1 MDDVERVIEEFLE
14 GKPRAAT
21 LRELRQALEAKLH
34 RLQQDPSTP
43 CQQIDDL
50 REQVRVLYEEEFITQ
65 FVEDS
70 IRFTLSA
77 DALQQQLG
85 ED

>member
-1 MDDVERVIEEFLE
+1 MDDVERVIEQFLD
-14 GKPRAAT
+14 GKPRAST
-21 LRELRQALEAKLH
+21 LRDLRLALEAKL
-34 RLQQDPSTP
+34 RRMEQDPSTSP
-43 CQQIDDL
+43 EQIEEL
-50 REQVRVLYEEEFITQ
+50 REQVRVLMEEELITQ

-77 DALQQQLG
+77 DSLHQQLG

>member
-21 LRELRQALEAKLH
+21 LRELRQALEAKLR
-34 RLQQDPSTP
+34 RLEDDPSASP
-43 CQQIDDL
+43 EQLEQL
-50 REQVRVLYEEEFITQ
+50 REQARVLYEEELITQ

-77 DALQQQLG
+77 DALQQQIG

>member
-1 MDDVERVIEEFLE
+1 MDVERVIEEFLD
-14 GKPRAAT
+14 GKPRAST
-21 LRELRQALEAKLH
+21 LRELRQALQLKL
-34 RLQQDPSTP
+34 RQIEEDPSTSP
-43 CQQIDDL
+43 EQIEEL
-50 REQVRVLYEEEFITQ
+50 REQVRVLYEEELITQ

-77 DALQQQLG
+77 DALQQQTG

>member
-1 MDDVERVIEEFLE
+1 MDDVERVIEEFLD
-14 GKPRAAT
+14 GKPRAST
-21 LRELRQALEAKLH
+21 LRDLRLALEAKL
-34 RLQQDPSTP
+34 RRIEQDPSASP
-43 CQQIDDL
+43 EQIQQL
-50 REQVRVLYEEEFITQ
+50 REQVRVLYEEELITQ

-77 DALQQQLG
+77 STLQQQIG

>member
-1 MDDVERVIEEFLE
+1 MEDVERVIEEFLD

-21 LRELRQALEAKLH
+21 LRELRQALETKLR
-34 RLQQDPSTP
+34 RLEEDPSTP
-43 CQQIDDL
+43 PEQIQEL
-50 REQVRVLYEEEFITQ
+50 REQVRILYEEELITQ

-77 DALQQQLG
+77 DALQQQIG

>member
-1 MDDVERVIEEFLE
+1 MEDVERVIEEFLE

-21 LRELRQALEAKLH
+21 LRELRLALEQ
-34 RLQQDPSTP
+34 RLRRLEEDPSTLP
-43 CQQIDDL
+43 EQLEEL
-50 REQVRVLYEEEFITQ
+50 REQVRVLYEEELITQ

-70 IRFTLSA
+70 IRFTLGA
-77 DALQQQLG
+77 DAIQRQIG

>member
-1 MDDVERVIEEFLE
+1 MDDVERVIEEFLD
-14 GKPRAAT
+14 GKPRASA
-21 LRELRQALEAKLH
+21 LRDLRLALEAKL
-34 RLQQDPSTP
+34 RRMEQDPSASP
-43 CQQIDDL
+43 EQVQQL
-50 REQVRVLYEEEFITQ
+50 REQVRVLYEEELITQ

-77 DALQQQLG
+77 DAVQQQIG

>member
-1 MDDVERVIEEFLE
+1 MDDVERVIEEFLD
-14 GKPRAAT
+14 GKPRAST

-34 RLQQDPSTP
+34 RMEEDPSTP
-43 CQQIDDL
+43 PEQIEQT
-50 REQVRVLYEEEFITQ
+50 REQVRVLYEEELITQ
-65 FVEDS
+65 VVEDS

-77 DALQQQLG
+77 DALQQQIG

>member
-1 MDDVERVIEEFLE
+1 
-14 GKPRAAT
+14 
-21 LRELRQALEAKLH
+21 
-34 RLQQDPSTP
+34 
-43 CQQIDDL
+43 
-50 REQVRVLYEEEFITQ
+50 VRVLYEEEFITQ

>member
-14 GKPRAAT
+14 GKPRAST
-21 LRELRQALEAKLH
+21 LRELRQALEL
-34 RLQQDPSTP
+34 RLRRLEEDPSTP
-43 CQQIDDL
+43 PEQLQEL
-50 REQVRVLYEEEFITQ
+50 REQVRVLYEEELITQ

-70 IRFTLSA
+70 IRFTLGA
-77 DALQQQLG
+77 DAIQRHIG

>member
-1 MDDVERVIEEFLE
+1 MEDVERVIEEFLE
-14 GKPRAAT
+14 GKPRAST
-21 LRELRQALEAKLH
+21 LRELRQALETKLR
-34 RLQQDPSTP
+34 RLEEDPSTP
-43 CQQIDDL
+43 PEQIQEL
-50 REQVRVLYEEEFITQ
+50 REQVRVLHEEELITQ

-77 DALQQQLG
+77 DALQQQIG

>member
-1 MDDVERVIEEFLE
+1 VETKLRRLEE
-14 GKPRAAT
+14 
-21 LRELRQALEAKLH
+21 
-34 RLQQDPSTP
+34 DPSTP
-43 CQQIDDL
+43 PEQIQEL
-50 REQVRVLYEEEFITQ
+50 REQVRVLHEEELITQ

-77 DALQQQLG
+77 DALQQQIG

>member
-1 MDDVERVIEEFLE
+1 MDDVERAIEAFLD
-14 GKPRAAT
+14 GKPRAST

-34 RLQQDPSTP
+34 RLEADPSTSP
-43 CQQIDDL
+43 EHLQEL
-50 REQVRVLYEEEFITQ
+50 REQVRVLCEEELITQ

-70 IRFTLSA
+70 IRFTVSA
-77 DALQQQLG
+77 DALHKQIG

>member
-1 MDDVERVIEEFLE
+1 MDDVERVIEQFLN
-14 GKPRAAT
+14 GKPRAST
-21 LRELRQALEAKLH
+21 LRELREALEAKLR
-34 RLQQDPSTP
+34 RLEQDPSASP
-43 CQQIDDL
+43 DQLSEL
-50 REQVRVLYEEEFITQ
+50 REQMHLLYEEELITQ

-77 DALQQQLG
+77 DALQQQIG

>member
-21 LRELRQALEAKLH
+21 LRELRQALEAKLR
-34 RLQQDPSTP
+34 RLEDDPSASP
-43 CQQIDDL
+43 EQLEEL
-50 REQVRVLYEEEFITQ
+50 REQARVLYEEELITQ

-77 DALQQQLG
+77 DALQQQIG